1 MLRRSHSDSLFLQQ
15 LKNLKFVSAAGVQD
29 TPGSMSV
36 QLALLH
42 TVLRRTA
49 AALSAFLSAEL
60 AAAAAAAAAEPPP
73 QPMVAP
79 YIQGRP
85 GFCSAAVVEPS
96 ALPPAPARCC
106 SEAAPN
112 H

>member
-1 MLRRSHSDSLFLQQ
+1 
-15 LKNLKFVSAAGVQD
+15 LKFVSAAGVQD